1 MNHNVNMEIPAATAA
16 QAEADD
22 NTNNSCI
29 LNDEPMDQQ
38 QENLHDNVCI
48 LIPILLTRITS
59 YRLLMLYTYH
69 RDQGLFLSLH
79 WNILRLLYTCSLGT
93 CITAITCW
101 LSLGRWNSNPNSQP
115 KIAGQAHATVRES
128 QTRSC
133 LAPPSLT
140 AGGLSDALPS
150 HPPPPIYKMWLY
162 FHKIKIWAK

>member
-79 WNILRLLYTCSLGT
+79 
-93 CITAITCW
+93 
-101 LSLGRWNSNPNSQP
+101 
-115 KIAGQAHATVRES
+115 
-128 QTRSC
+128 
-133 LAPPSLT
+133 
-140 AGGLSDALPS
+140 
-150 HPPPPIYKMWLY
+150 
-162 FHKIKIWAK
+162 